1 MNNMDNNP
9 IEEVNL
15 DETLK
20 KDEQKNILPIAVKGI
35 ALIIGLFVLG
45 NVIGSLSNVQY
56 MNTIQTQDNQTS
68 PTVSE
73 TTLPITTLP
82 STTLTTTE
90 PTTTET
96 TTALTTTQV
105 PTTEDTVPDTK
116 KEIVELFNSSI
127 NNVKPNAK
135 KVIRNYEDRRY
146 DEELSDYPRIL
157 NLAGGTL
164 IDSWLV
170 RHDVPIEYEEKE
182 LITANFPVKGEAWS
196 SKLTA
201 EDVGEASCNEK
212 DGSYEIK
219 LQLLYCKDPE
229 KNKGVCSVMEEVNLE
244 KVQQIADI
252 VKSCSTEYYDC
263 EIVCTIDKESGNL
276 TYIKYTQPMMLTMTA
291 GRFTDLNALFAMTF
305 ESEYVIEY

>member
-1 MNNMDNNP
+1 MNNVDNNP
-9 IEEVNL
+9 IEEVNF

-56 MNTIQTQDNQTS
+56 MNTIQTQDNMTS

-170 RHDVPIEYEEKE
+170 RHDVPIEYEEKD

-201 EDVGEASCNEK
+201 EDVGEAGCNEK

-252 VKSCSTEYYDC
+252 VKTCSTEYYDC